1 TPSRSSGSG
10 EARQSSRASASAWRA
25 LSSVTFHSTCFR
37 IWSASFVVVPGG
49 HEAPAAPQTMRH
61 STAAARRARIRL
73 GRDDRA
79 RPDAQGEGFMSRR
92 WWGIVVPLLL
102 ALPALAQEAVPSR
115 LDAVQKSG
123 KLRVC
128 TPGDYTPFALQKS
141 EGVFEGLDVDLV
153 QTAAKALGAEPV
165 FVKSA
170 WPTLMK
176 DFIEKCDVAVGGI
189 SVTLDRQKT
198 AFFSQAYMINGKAPI
213 TRCENV
219 AKYQTVADIDKP
231 TVTVIENPGG
241 SNERYARANFK
252 NAKIVIFNDNTTI
265 FDEILKGNA
274 DVMISESVETIV
286 QQKTR
291 PGLCAVNP
299 DKPLQ
304 YGEMAYLLPRGDV
317 AMKDWVDTW
326 LHLSKAG
333 GEYARLLA
341 DWTK

>member
-1 TPSRSSGSG
+1 
-10 EARQSSRASASAWRA
+10 
-25 LSSVTFHSTCFR
+25 
-37 IWSASFVVVPGG
+37 
-49 HEAPAAPQTMRH
+49 
-61 STAAARRARIRL
+61 
-73 GRDDRA
+73 
-79 RPDAQGEGFMSRR
+79 MSRR

-189 SVTLDRQKT
+189 SVTTERQKA
-198 AFFSQAYMINGKAPI
+198 AFFTTAYMVNGKAPI
-213 TRCENV
+213 TKCENV
-219 AKYQTVADIDKP
+219 AKFQTVADIDKP
-231 TVTVIENPGG
+231 GVTVIENPGG
-241 SNERYARANFK
+241 SNERFARANFK
-252 NAKIVIFNDNTTI
+252 QAKIVIFNDNVTI

-286 QQKTR
+286 QQKLR

-304 YGEMAYLLPRGDV
+304 YGEMAWLLPRGDTAV
-317 AMKDWVDTW
+317 KGWMDTW
-326 LHLSKAG
+326 FHLAKASG
-333 GEYARLLA
+333 DYDRITGRWLR
-341 DWTK
+341 